1 MPRTRAPLLPFS
13 ENEMD
18 KIVSNSSANE
28 HFRQK
33 QIMALLIER
42 ARFALQIRDSCCIS
56 RGTEVAPL
64 QPQ

>member
-1 MPRTRAPLLPFS
+1 
-13 ENEMD
+13 MD